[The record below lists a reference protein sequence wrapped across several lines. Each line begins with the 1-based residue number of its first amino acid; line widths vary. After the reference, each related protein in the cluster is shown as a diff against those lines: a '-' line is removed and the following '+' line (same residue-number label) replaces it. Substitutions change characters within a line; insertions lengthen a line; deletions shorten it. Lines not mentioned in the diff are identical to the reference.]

1 MRITL
6 YEFNLLPHQEQYNI
20 IFNEGIFLDNRI
32 EGDLSYALY
41 AIDRFY
47 VEVTYNNKEN
57 KIKGKKA
64 FITGEIL
71 DRYITNFN
79 W

>member
-20 IFNEGIFLDNRI
+20 IFNEGIFLDYRT

-41 AIDRFY
+41 AIDLFFA
-47 VEVTYNNKEN
+47 EVTYNNKDNRIIE
-57 KIKGKKA
+57 KKT
-64 FITGEIL
+64 FITGGIL
-71 DRYITNFN
+71 DRYTTNFN